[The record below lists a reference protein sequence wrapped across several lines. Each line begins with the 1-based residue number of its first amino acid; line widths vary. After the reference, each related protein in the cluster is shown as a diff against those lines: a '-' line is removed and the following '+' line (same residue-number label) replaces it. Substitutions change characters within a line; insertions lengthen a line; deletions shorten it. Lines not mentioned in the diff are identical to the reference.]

1 MMDESVVVDSPE
13 AFTVA
18 QTAKPPAYQIVQ
30 TGRVWDLSKINFAR
44 LKEEFRYA
52 PYKNIEIADL
62 RAFINGKITQMLQQN
77 MTRTDFAQK
86 LQEIKK
92 AATSAS
98 GVYLVPRE
106 DTLATLQR
114 LGLTKKNLE
123 EILLSLSVADY
134 CSGPEADRDREGQ
147 LWIFGKRLRGHEIY
161 IKLKVAMVAG
171 KKIAKCISFHIAK
184 YPLSYP
190 CKKSG

>member
-1 MMDESVVVDSPE
+1 MSTPVRD
-13 AFTVA
+13 F
-18 QTAKPPAYQIVQ
+18 
-30 TGRVWDLSKINFAR
+30 L
-44 LKEEFRYA
+44 LEF
-52 PYKNIEIADL
+52 
-62 RAFINGKITQMLQQN
+62 
-77 MTRTDFAQK
+77 
-86 LQEIKK
+86 KK
-92 AATSAS
+92 AVTSAS

-106 DTLATLQR
+106 DSLATLQH

-134 CSGPEADRDREGQ
+134 CRGPEADRDREGQ

-171 KKIAKCISFHIAK
+171 KKIAKCISFHVAK